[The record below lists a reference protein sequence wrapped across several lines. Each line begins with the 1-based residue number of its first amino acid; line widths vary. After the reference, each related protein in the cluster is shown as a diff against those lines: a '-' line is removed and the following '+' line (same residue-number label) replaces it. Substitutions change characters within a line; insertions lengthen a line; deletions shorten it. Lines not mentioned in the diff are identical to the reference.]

1 MALPSNPSLQL
12 QGGVQVL
19 NPTPLDS
26 YYGPYASVT
35 AANANVPSSL
45 RSVSGATGLLAGRT
59 ICIDNGT
66 IRQDYWWDGGI
77 ADANLIIKGITGG
90 NTPSTPTSIQYWKD
104 ANSVVWKV
112 TIGTDGIFQSQ
123 SI

>member
-19 NPTPLDS
+19 NPTPLDP

-35 AANANVPSSL
+35 AANANVPIAL

-77 ADANLIIKGITGG
+77 ADANLIIKGIAGG

-104 ANSVVWKV
+104 ANSVVWKI